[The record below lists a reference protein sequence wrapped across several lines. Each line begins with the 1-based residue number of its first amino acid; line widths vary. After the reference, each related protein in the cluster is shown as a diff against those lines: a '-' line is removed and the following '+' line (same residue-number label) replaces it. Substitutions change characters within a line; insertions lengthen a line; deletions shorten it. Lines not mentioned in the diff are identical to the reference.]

1 MRTIILAALAAFSAF
16 AMAACETSGGTL
28 MSRNQVMEV
37 SRRMTAEYA
46 AAWNANDMNRFG
58 ALYAEEARHV
68 TMSGEFLRGRD
79 QIVAAH
85 RANRAR
91 YAENVRMATRLEGA
105 RAITNDTIVA
115 VMIIEY
121 VSDQSDR
128 NVQAARLTCTLAR
141 QNFQWT
147 IAQAHA
153 SPATETARRS

>member
-1 MRTIILAALAAFSAF
+1 MRTIILAALAAFSAI
-16 AMAACETSGGTL
+16 ALAACETSGGTL

-105 RAITNDTIVA
+105 RAITNIVNWRDGLKA
-115 VMIIEY
+115 DQPVALAIEEEDG
-121 VSDQSDR
+121 V
-128 NVQAARLTCTLAR
+128 ALAR
-141 QNFQWT
+141 FR
-147 IAQAHA
+147 AV
-153 SPATETARRS
+153 

>member
-1 MRTIILAALAAFSAF
+1 MRTIILTALAALSAF
-16 AMAACETSGGTL
+16 ALAACETSGGTL
-28 MSRNQVMEV
+28 MTRNQVTQI
-37 SRRMTAEYA
+37 SRRVTAEYA
-46 AAWNANDMNRFG
+46 AAWNANDMARFG

-68 TMSGEFLRGRD
+68 TMGGEFLRGRD

-115 VMIIEY
+115 VMIVEY
-121 VSDQSDR
+121 VNSDTDR
-128 NVQAARLTCTLAR
+128 NTQAARLTCTLAR
-141 QNFQWT
+141 QNFQWF

-153 SPATETARRS
+153 SPATQTR